1 MENYFFTQN
10 KNSEKENLNL
20 INLISAQ
27 KISLRKQIM
36 TKSRLSSRLKSIKNV
51 TYEESFY
58 QINLDKLNLNNN
70 ENIIKFNSSSNE
82 IEKLNILF
90 NLLIQNDINLIKF
103 SIFHIRNI
111 LNDFDVKRA
120 KILNLNKIITNDAIN
135 YFFKLLYENLND
147 KQMIYEICYVIILL
161 IYLEVFDLNIFIN
174 NSQKIFNLSQKF
186 KDPILIK
193 KLIWILGLISN
204 FLYNDE
210 INKFLDSLQ
219 NFYLFIINSIEE
231 LENLNN
237 FQVNN
242 ANIDLICIEIWIY
255 GIFYNNKY
263 YKIKNLIEDENR
275 CAKHIKI
282 ISQFCKKN
290 IYNNLYSESLD
301 TICYIIN
308 EINNNYLKILNENDN
323 LQKKYKTIFKSCGF
337 IENLI
342 PNLNN
347 FSEIEEPKN
356 VINILIF
363 ISYLSDKSMLKMIDY
378 DICEN
383 IEKLL
388 FTINSRESLNEC
400 KRLIIMILDLIN
412 NFTIKYKYI
421 NPFVRQTD
429 CFNYLFNIINKTGN
443 LNQRLNLLEIF
454 DNIFELNNKKL
465 ITELV
470 MGNLPEFYVECL
482 KINESSKTNLIIEL
496 TLKGI
501 GKLLNYGD
509 EFNKNTL
516 NDNNNVI
523 KVNLLENTFE
533 TLNINYLLEKISLS
547 KNSQKNSEIANY
559 LLEKYFSHNNN
570 KNDNNN
576 I

>member
-1 MENYFFTQN
+1 MENSFFTQN

-20 INLISAQ
+20 VNLISAQ

-58 QINLDKLNLNNN
+58 QINLNKLNLNNN

-90 NLLIQNDINLIKF
+90 NLLIQNDINLLKF

-111 LNDFDVKRA
+111 LDDFDVKRA

-135 YFFKLLYENLND
+135 FFFKLLYENLND
-147 KQMIYEICYVIILL
+147 KQMIYELSYIIILL

-174 NSQKIFNLSQKF
+174 NSQKIFDLSQKF
-186 KDPILIK
+186 NDPILIK
-193 KLIWILGLISN
+193 KLIWILGLITN
-204 FLYNDE
+204 QLVNDE
-210 INKFLDSLQ
+210 LNKFLDSLQ
-219 NFYLFIINSIEE
+219 KFYLFIINSIEK

-242 ANIDLICIEIWIY
+242 ANIDLIDIEIWIY

-263 YKIKNLIEDENR
+263 YKIKNLIEDENK
-275 CAKHIKI
+275 CLKHIKI
-282 ISQFCKKN
+282 ISQFCKNN
-290 IYNNLYSESLD
+290 IYDNLYYDSLD
-301 TICYIIN
+301 TICFIIN
-308 EINNNYLKILNENDN
+308 EINDNQLKIINENDN
-323 LQKKYKTIFKSCGF
+323 LFKKFKKTFKSCEF

-347 FSEIEEPKN
+347 SKIREQTNI
-356 VINILIF
+356 INILVF
-363 ISYLSDKSMLKMIDY
+363 ISYLSNKSMLKMIDY

-388 FTINSRESLNEC
+388 YNINSKESLNEY
-400 KRLIIMILDLIN
+400 KKLIINILDFIN
-412 NFTIKYKYI
+412 NFTVNYKYI
-421 NPFVRQTD
+421 NPFVRKTD
-429 CFNYLFNIINKTGN
+429 CFNYLINIINKTGN

-454 DNIFELNNKKL
+454 DNIFEINNKKL

-509 EFNKNTL
+509 EFNNNTL

-570 KNDNNN
+570 NNNN

>member
-1 MENYFFTQN
+1 MENGFFTQN

-36 TKSRLSSRLKSIKNV
+36 TKSRLSSRLKSLKNV

-58 QINLDKLNLNNN
+58 QINLNKLNLNNN

-90 NLLIQNDINLIKF
+90 NLLIQNDINLLKF

-111 LNDFDVKRA
+111 LDDFDVKRA

-135 YFFKLLYENLND
+135 FFFKLLYENLND
-147 KQMIYEICYVIILL
+147 KQMIYELSYIIILL

-174 NSQKIFNLSQKF
+174 NSQKIFDLSQKF
-186 KDPILIK
+186 NDPILIK
-193 KLIWILGLISN
+193 KLIWILGLITN
-204 FLYNDE
+204 QLVNDE
-210 INKFLDSLQ
+210 LNKFLDSLQ
-219 NFYLFIINSIEE
+219 NFYLFIINSIEK

-237 FQVNN
+237 FQVTN
-242 ANIDLICIEIWIY
+242 ANIDLIDIKIWIY

-263 YKIKNLIEDENR
+263 YKIKNLIEDENK
-275 CAKHIKI
+275 CLKHIKI
-282 ISQFCKKN
+282 ISQFCKNN
-290 IYNNLYSESLD
+290 IYDNLYYDSLD
-301 TICYIIN
+301 AICFIIN
-308 EINNNYLKILNENDN
+308 EINDNQLKIINENDN
-323 LQKKYKTIFKSCGF
+323 LFKKFKKTFKSCEF

-347 FSEIEEPKN
+347 SKIREQTNI
-356 VINILIF
+356 INILVF
-363 ISYLSDKSMLKMIDY
+363 ISYLSNKSMLKMIDY
-378 DICEN
+378 NICEN

-388 FTINSRESLNEC
+388 YNINSKESLNEY
-400 KRLIIMILDLIN
+400 KKLIINILDFIN
-412 NFTIKYKYI
+412 NFTVNYKYI
-421 NPFVRQTD
+421 NPFVRKTD
-429 CFNYLFNIINKTGN
+429 CFNYLINIINKTGN

-454 DNIFELNNKKL
+454 DNIFEINNKKL

-509 EFNKNTL
+509 EFNNNNL

-570 KNDNNN
+570 NNNNN

>member
-1 MENYFFTQN
+1 MENCFFTQN

-20 INLISAQ
+20 VNLISAQ

-36 TKSRLSSRLKSIKNV
+36 TKSRLSSRLKSLKNV

-58 QINLDKLNLNNN
+58 QINLNKLNLNNN

-90 NLLIQNDINLIKF
+90 NLLIQNDINLLKF

-111 LNDFDVKRA
+111 LDDFDVKRA

-135 YFFKLLYENLND
+135 FFFKLLYENLND
-147 KQMIYEICYVIILL
+147 KQMIYELSYIIILL

-174 NSQKIFNLSQKF
+174 NSQKIFDLSLKF
-186 KDPILIK
+186 NDPILIK
-193 KLIWILGLISN
+193 KLIWILGLITN
-204 FLYNDE
+204 QLVNDE
-210 INKFLDSLQ
+210 LNKFLDSLQ
-219 NFYLFIINSIEE
+219 NFYLFIINSIEK

-237 FQVNN
+237 FQVTN
-242 ANIDLICIEIWIY
+242 ANIDLIDIKIWIY

-263 YKIKNLIEDENR
+263 YKIKNLIEDENK
-275 CAKHIKI
+275 CLKHIKI
-282 ISQFCKKN
+282 ISQFCKNN
-290 IYNNLYSESLD
+290 IYDNLYYDSLD
-301 TICYIIN
+301 TICFIIN
-308 EINNNYLKILNENDN
+308 EINDNQLKIINENDN
-323 LQKKYKTIFKSCGF
+323 LFKKFKKTFKSCEF

-347 FSEIEEPKN
+347 SKIREQTNI
-356 VINILIF
+356 INILVF
-363 ISYLSDKSMLKMIDY
+363 ISYLSNKSMLKMIDY
-378 DICEN
+378 NICEN

-388 FTINSRESLNEC
+388 YNINSKESLNEY
-400 KRLIIMILDLIN
+400 KKLIINILDFIN
-412 NFTIKYKYI
+412 NFTVNYKYI
-421 NPFVRQTD
+421 NPFVRKTD
-429 CFNYLFNIINKTGN
+429 CFNYLINIINKTGN

-454 DNIFELNNKKL
+454 DNIFEINNKKL

-509 EFNKNTL
+509 EFNNNNL

-570 KNDNNN
+570 NNNNN

>member
-1 MENYFFTQN
+1 MENGFFTQN

-36 TKSRLSSRLKSIKNV
+36 TKSRLSSRLKSLKNV

-58 QINLDKLNLNNN
+58 QINLNKLNLNNN

-90 NLLIQNDINLIKF
+90 NLLIQNDINLLKF

-111 LNDFDVKRA
+111 LDDFDVKRA

-135 YFFKLLYENLND
+135 FFFKLLYENLND
-147 KQMIYEICYVIILL
+147 KQMIYELSYIIILL

-174 NSQKIFNLSQKF
+174 NSQKIFDLSQKF
-186 KDPILIK
+186 NDPILIK
-193 KLIWILGLISN
+193 KLIWILGLITN
-204 FLYNDE
+204 QLVNDE
-210 INKFLDSLQ
+210 LNKFLDSLQ
-219 NFYLFIINSIEE
+219 NFYLFIINSIEK

-237 FQVNN
+237 FQVTN
-242 ANIDLICIEIWIY
+242 ANIDLIDIKIWIY

-263 YKIKNLIEDENR
+263 YKIKNLIEDENK
-275 CAKHIKI
+275 CLKHIKI
-282 ISQFCKKN
+282 ISQFCKNN
-290 IYNNLYSESLD
+290 IYDNLYYDSLD
-301 TICYIIN
+301 TICFIIN
-308 EINNNYLKILNENDN
+308 EINDNQLKIINENDN
-323 LQKKYKTIFKSCGF
+323 LFKKFKKTFKSCEF

-347 FSEIEEPKN
+347 SKIREQTNI
-356 VINILIF
+356 INILVF
-363 ISYLSDKSMLKMIDY
+363 ISYLSNKSMLKMIDY
-378 DICEN
+378 NICEN

-388 FTINSRESLNEC
+388 YNINSKESLNEY
-400 KRLIIMILDLIN
+400 KKLIINILDFIN
-412 NFTIKYKYI
+412 NFTVNYKYI
-421 NPFVRQTD
+421 NPFVRKTD
-429 CFNYLFNIINKTGN
+429 CFNYLINIINKTGN

-454 DNIFELNNKKL
+454 DNIFEINNKKL

-509 EFNKNTL
+509 EFNNNNL

-570 KNDNNN
+570 NNNNN